1 MSSDCQRPLLRAIQ
15 GALIVL
21 LVLFA
26 LPSAASR
33 TPVILV
39 LGDSLSAAYGIA
51 MDQGWVN
58 LLQTRLRQQGYP
70 HRVVNA
76 SISGD
81 TSAGGLT
88 RLPAALELH
97 QPSILILELGANDGL
112 RAQPVARLRE
122 NLDAMVSLGENTGAQ
137 TLLIGVLIPPN
148 YGPVY
153 TSRFR
158 ETYPQLAAKHSINL
172 VPFLLEG
179 VATDPALMQA
189 DGLHPTAAAQP
200 RLLDNVWPKLE
211 PLLDR

>member
-1 MSSDCQRPLLRAIQ
+1 
-15 GALIVL
+15 VL
-21 LVLFA
+21 LVLFT
-26 LPSAASR
+26 LPSVASR

-51 MDQGWVN
+51 LNQGWVS
-58 LLQTRLRQQGYP
+58 LLQSRLQQQGYP

-88 RLPAALELH
+88 RLPAALESH

-112 RAQPVARLRE
+112 RAQPVSRLRE
-122 NLDAMVSLGENTGAQ
+122 NLDAMISLGEDAGAQ

-148 YGPVY
+148 YGLVY
-153 TSRFR
+153 TNRFR
-158 ETYPQLAAKHSINL
+158 EVYPQLATKHGINL

-179 VATDPALMQA
+179 VATDPGLMQA

-200 RLLDNVWPKLE
+200 GLLDNVWPKLE